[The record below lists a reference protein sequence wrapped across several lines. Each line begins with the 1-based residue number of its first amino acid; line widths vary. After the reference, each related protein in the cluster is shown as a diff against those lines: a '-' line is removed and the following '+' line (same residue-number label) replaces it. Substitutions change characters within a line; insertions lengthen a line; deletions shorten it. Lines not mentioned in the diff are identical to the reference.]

1 MKKRIT
7 PQSAKAKARRLQS
20 WVAKQIAKVT
30 GFPCG
35 KDKPVE
41 PRPMG
46 QSGPDVRLE
55 GQVLKVFP
63 FTVECKWQETWAI
76 PAWIRQ
82 VKKNQM
88 EGTDWLLFCKKNRER
103 AVVVMD
109 AERFFDLFLRDEE
122 IKK

>member
-1 MKKRIT
+1 VKKRIT

-41 PRPMG
+41 SRPMG

-63 FTVECKWQETWAI
+63 FTVECKWQETWSI

-109 AERFFDLFLRDEE
+109 AERFFDLFL
-122 IKK
+122 KK